1 MNIPDQEKVLKEKIK
16 TYNKIA
22 NFLMHSVDMARITNN
37 FSISLRNDKEFILKK
52 IKLSVVDLLVTL
64 EDVYDEYTYL
74 NELYREESK

>member
-22 NFLMHSVDMARITNN
+22 NFLMHSVDRARIAKN

-64 EDVYDEYTYL
+64 EDVYDEYIYL